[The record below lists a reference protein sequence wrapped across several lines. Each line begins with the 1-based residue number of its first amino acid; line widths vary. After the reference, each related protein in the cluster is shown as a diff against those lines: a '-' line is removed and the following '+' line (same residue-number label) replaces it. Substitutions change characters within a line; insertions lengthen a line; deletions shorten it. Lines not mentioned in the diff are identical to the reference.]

1 MRPPPSVSL
10 FGGCER
16 DEQGRVTAMLVT
28 FQRVSVVEGL
38 EDGRPVFESPFES
51 SRIVSFLNRRACAC
65 EFGKVHGVIIR
76 LEAYRILKNRIVA
89 DPGWSGAGPV
99 QIPVGFRSAARRQ
112 TSAFRVPLI
121 IERSAAHVRL
131 YQVFVYVC

>member
-89 DPGWSGAGPV
+89 DPGWVRGRPCADTRGVSECRASPNKR
-99 QIPVGFRSAARRQ
+99 IPSPFD
-112 TSAFRVPLI
+112 
-121 IERSAAHVRL
+121 
-131 YQVFVYVC
+131 Y